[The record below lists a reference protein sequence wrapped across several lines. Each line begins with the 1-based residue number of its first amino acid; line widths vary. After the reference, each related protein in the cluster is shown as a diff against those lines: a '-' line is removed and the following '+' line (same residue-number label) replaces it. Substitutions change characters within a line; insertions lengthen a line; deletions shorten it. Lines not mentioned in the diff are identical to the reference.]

1 MYVTIHIYIYRIHA
15 TIHICKQTWLL
26 MGSERNTT
34 ISCLPDESHPYQLD
48 LFGVKP
54 RKGPGPFW
62 KRILGKHLTD
72 DWKSTTCFS
81 CCNLDP
87 PPKWCQEKDPLR
99 NLFFECFWDFFAY
112 KLCWI
117 HCYHRSFQHLCWT
130 QNLLMIGGGMRN
142 FERWPVGVAQSHWMS
157 FFLAREDS
165 ANGSLL
171 VWVGARWFG
180 FLGFPY
186 ERDCYVEP
194 QTTNPNQQLATSWK
208 SEM

>member
-1 MYVTIHIYIYRIHA
+1 MYVTIHIYIYSIHA

-99 NLFFECFWDFFAY
+99 NLCFQCFWDFFAY
-112 KLCWI
+112 KLCRI
-117 HCYHRSFQHLCWT
+117 TAIMGVNNVFGISMDFYMNSCVEVT
-130 QNLLMIGGGMRN
+130 AIGVFNTFAGHKT
-142 FERWPVGVAQSHWMS
+142 FWWLEVGW
-157 FFLAREDS
+157 
-165 ANGSLL
+165 
-171 VWVGARWFG
+171 G
-180 FLGFPY
+180 FLSDDLLG
-186 ERDCYVEP
+186 
-194 QTTNPNQQLATSWK
+194 
-208 SEM
+208 